1 MVLMTNVAA
10 TARYPEYRMACQG
23 VKKVSNCGTFV
34 CAQPSRK
41 RPPMPQRMRRTM
53 IQSNRT
59 VLGGDSCDGTDVHG
73 CLMVAIC
80 RSFLDV
86 ACLSLMDLP
95 NASDDWGLQENY
107 PMLGKSIPPVS
118 IDWRRNHYNR

>member
-41 RPPMPQRMRRTM
+41 RPPIPQLMTRTM

-59 VLGGDSCDGTDVHG
+59 FPGNVSDESADVRG
-73 CLMVAIC
+73 CLLLAIDC
-80 RSFLDV
+80 SLLDV
-86 ACLSLMDLP
+86 ACLSLMDIHD
-95 NASDDWGLQENY
+95 ASEDE
-107 PMLGKSIPPVS
+107 S
-118 IDWRRNHYNR
+118 